1 LERAVTVLILL
12 GIAVFGVGLASWVLG
27 ILYRCGVP
35 WQVQSMVVGL
45 ILLLLAAMVAKLFS
59 RNQ

>member
-1 LERAVTVLILL
+1 MTVLILL

-27 ILYRCGVP
+27 ILYRYGMP
-35 WQVQSMVVGL
+35 WQIQSMVAGL

-59 RNQ
+59 RN